1 MSFFSKFIFCCSVIF
16 IMATGSSQAKVFS
29 IEPKDMPSAPKLT
42 GKFYNSTINNDG
54 SERKFWAYLP
64 ADLPRNS
71 PLVIV
76 LHGSE
81 MNGVSM
87 REMTGYEFD
96 WFADQRKFAVVY
108 PEGYKNNWNDCRKN
122 ATFPAKVENIDDVGF
137 IKTLISE
144 FVQKAGVDP
153 KRIYIFGYSNGGHMA
168 LRMALE
174 HPDSVTA
181 VAVVG
186 ASMPSTDDSSCP
198 SQGKTSRI
206 MFIDGTADPINP
218 FNGGV
223 VTLFGKG
230 SRGKALSALDSA
242 EIIAKRNGI
251 NTTPRVITFEPKLRN
266 DPTWVK
272 SSVWYK
278 DNEPFVSFDAVYG
291 GGHVIPQPIVA
302 FPKMLGSVTSALNAP
317 QSSLD
322 FFGINAD
329 R

>member
-1 MSFFSKFIFCCSVIF
+1 
-16 IMATGSSQAKVFS
+16 
-29 IEPKDMPSAPKLT
+29 
-42 GKFYNSTINNDG
+42 
-54 SERKFWAYLP
+54 
-64 ADLPRNS
+64 
-71 PLVIV
+71 
-76 LHGSE
+76 
-81 MNGVSM
+81 
-87 REMTGYEFD
+87 
-96 WFADQRKFAVVY
+96 
-108 PEGYKNNWNDCRKN
+108 
-122 ATFPAKVENIDDVGF
+122 
-137 IKTLISE
+137 
-144 FVQKAGVDP
+144 
-153 KRIYIFGYSNGGHMA
+153 
-168 LRMALE
+168 
-174 HPDSVTA
+174 
-181 VAVVG
+181 
-186 ASMPSTDDSSCP
+186 MPSTDDSSCP